1 MWSWHGAVDLSLRGA
16 QWVMRAEPCCF
27 RHTVSTACRP
37 HQQALWQQI
46 QKLAG
51 ANRTKLA
58 DVLPLYL
65 AEDAVE
71 RHWYLLDEQVP
82 ELPLRYRW
90 QNHNSGM
97 KLSRRRD
104 RKRELKSGP
113 QEAMLIWK
121 DLPQPQSYRGY

>member
-1 MWSWHGAVDLSLRGA
+1 
-16 QWVMRAEPCCF
+16 
-27 RHTVSTACRP
+27 
-37 HQQALWQQI
+37 
-46 QKLAG
+46 
-51 ANRTKLA
+51 
-58 DVLPLYL
+58 VLPLYL

-71 RHWYLLDEQVP
+71 RYWYLLDEQVP
-82 ELPLRYRW
+82 ELPLRYRR